1 MFKKFTWKTLCVII
15 LVIAILINVTV
26 KLIQVSPFTK
36 QLNSVIKRD
45 NFTEEEINK
54 VTEDQKK
61 NGIYLEK
68 NIKEEKEN
76 IDNKEKEKE
85 KDKDKDKDKGKEE
98 KPSTINNQ
106 EGNSNIQIINENQ
119 PQLETNEVKNG
130 ITNQGKEVPV
140 VSE

>member
-36 QLNSVIKRD
+36 QLNSVITRD

-68 NIKEEKEN
+68 NIKQEKEN
-76 IDNKEKEKE
+76 IDNKEKDN
-85 KDKDKDKDKGKEE
+85 DKVKEE
-98 KPSTINNQ
+98 KPLTLNNQ

>member
-36 QLNSVIKRD
+36 QLNSVITRD

-76 IDNKEKEKE
+76 IDNKEKEN
-85 KDKDKDKDKGKEE
+85 DKVKEE
-98 KPSTINNQ
+98 KPLTLNNQ

>member
-15 LVIAILINVTV
+15 LVIAILINITV

-36 QLNSVIKRD
+36 QLNSIITRD

-76 IDNKEKEKE
+76 IDNKEKE
-85 KDKDKDKDKGKEE
+85 KDKDKDKGKEE

>member
-1 MFKKFTWKTLCVII
+1 MFKKFTWKILCVII

-36 QLNSVIKRD
+36 QLNSVITRD

-76 IDNKEKEKE
+76 IDNKEK
-85 KDKDKDKDKGKEE
+85 DKDKGKEE

-119 PQLETNEVKNG
+119 PQIETNEVKNG

>member
-36 QLNSVIKRD
+36 QLNSVITRD

-54 VTEDQKK
+54 VTEDQQK

-68 NIKEEKEN
+68 NIKQEKEN
-76 IDNKEKEKE
+76 IDNKEKDNKV
-85 KDKDKDKDKGKEE
+85 KEE
-98 KPSTINNQ
+98 KPLTLNNQ

>member
-15 LVIAILINVTV
+15 IVIAILINVTV

-36 QLNSVIKRD
+36 QLNSVITRD
-45 NFTEEEINK
+45 NFTEEEIKK

-76 IDNKEKEKE
+76 IDNKEKEN
-85 KDKDKDKDKGKEE
+85 DKVKEE
-98 KPSTINNQ
+98 KTLTINNQ

-119 PQLETNEVKNG
+119 PQIETNEVKNG

>member
-36 QLNSVIKRD
+36 QLNSVITRD

-76 IDNKEKEKE
+76 KDNKEN
-85 KDKDKDKDKGKEE
+85 DKVKEE
-98 KPSTINNQ
+98 KPLTINNQ
-106 EGNSNIQIINENQ
+106 EGKWNIFRKKYKRRKREYR
-119 PQLETNEVKNG
+119 
-130 ITNQGKEVPV
+130 
-140 VSE
+140 

>member
-1 MFKKFTWKTLCVII
+1 MFKKFTWKILCVII

-36 QLNSVIKRD
+36 QLNSVITRD
-45 NFTEEEINK
+45 NFTEEEIKK

-76 IDNKEKEKE
+76 IDNKEK
-85 KDKDKDKDKGKEE
+85 DKDKGKDE

-106 EGNSNIQIINENQ
+106 EGNSNIQIINKNQ

>member
-36 QLNSVIKRD
+36 QLNSVITRD

-68 NIKEEKEN
+68 NIKEEKEK
-76 IDNKEKEKE
+76 IDNKEKE

>member
-36 QLNSVIKRD
+36 QLNSVITRD

-76 IDNKEKEKE
+76 IDNKEK
-85 KDKDKDKDKGKEE
+85 DTDKGKEE

-119 PQLETNEVKNG
+119 PQIETNEVKNG

>member
-36 QLNSVIKRD
+36 QLNSVITRD

-61 NGIYLEK
+61 NGIYIEK
-68 NIKEEKEN
+68 NIKEEKGN
-76 IDNKEKEKE
+76 KDNKEKEN
-85 KDKDKDKDKGKEE
+85 DKVKEE
-98 KPSTINNQ
+98 KPLTISNQ

>member
-36 QLNSVIKRD
+36 QLNSVITRD

>member
-36 QLNSVIKRD
+36 QLNSVISRD
-45 NFTEEEINK
+45 NFTEEEIKK
-54 VTEDQKK
+54 VTENQKK

-76 IDNKEKEKE
+76 KDNKEKEN
-85 KDKDKDKDKGKEE
+85 DKVKEE
-98 KPSTINNQ
+98 KPLTINNQ

>member
-36 QLNSVIKRD
+36 QLNSVITRD
-45 NFTEEEINK
+45 NFTEEEIKK

-76 IDNKEKEKE
+76 IDNKEKEN
-85 KDKDKDKDKGKEE
+85 DKVKEE
-98 KPSTINNQ
+98 KTLTINNQ

-119 PQLETNEVKNG
+119 PQIETNEVKNG

>member
-36 QLNSVIKRD
+36 QLNSVITRD
-45 NFTEEEINK
+45 NFTEEEIKK

-76 IDNKEKEKE
+76 IDNKEK
-85 KDKDKDKDKGKEE
+85 DKDKGKDE

-106 EGNSNIQIINENQ
+106 EGNSNIQIINKNQ

-140 VSE
+140 VLE

>member
-36 QLNSVIKRD
+36 QLNSVITRD

-68 NIKEEKEN
+68 NIKEEKEK
-76 IDNKEKEKE
+76 IDNKEKEN
-85 KDKDKDKDKGKEE
+85 DKVKEE
-98 KPSTINNQ
+98 KPLTINNQ
-106 EGNSNIQIINENQ
+106 EGNSNIQIINKNK

>member
-36 QLNSVIKRD
+36 QLNSVITRD

-68 NIKEEKEN
+68 NIKEKKEN
-76 IDNKEKEKE
+76 IDNKEK
-85 KDKDKDKDKGKEE
+85 DTDKGKEE

-119 PQLETNEVKNG
+119 PQIETNEVKNG

>member
-36 QLNSVIKRD
+36 QLNSVITRD

-68 NIKEEKEN
+68 NIKQEKES
-76 IDNKEKEKE
+76 IDNKEKDN
-85 KDKDKDKDKGKEE
+85 DKVKEE
-98 KPSTINNQ
+98 KPLTLNNQ

>member
-36 QLNSVIKRD
+36 QLNSVITRD

-76 IDNKEKEKE
+76 IDNKEKE

>member
-36 QLNSVIKRD
+36 QLNSVITRD
-45 NFTEEEINK
+45 NFTEEINK

-68 NIKEEKEN
+68 NIKEEKWN
-76 IDNKEKEKE
+76 KDNKEN
-85 KDKDKDKDKGKEE
+85 DKVKEE
-98 KPSTINNQ
+98 KPLTINNQ

>member
-36 QLNSVIKRD
+36 QLNSVITRD

-68 NIKEEKEN
+68 NIKQEKEN
-76 IDNKEKEKE
+76 IDNKEKDNKV
-85 KDKDKDKDKGKEE
+85 KEE
-98 KPSTINNQ
+98 KPLTLNNQ

>member
-36 QLNSVIKRD
+36 QLNSVITRD

-76 IDNKEKEKE
+76 IDNKEKDN
-85 KDKDKDKDKGKEE
+85 DKVKEE
-98 KPSTINNQ
+98 KPLTINNQ
-106 EGNSNIQIINENQ
+106 EGNSNIQIINKNQ

>member
-36 QLNSVIKRD
+36 QLNSVITRD

-68 NIKEEKEN
+68 NIKEEKWN
-76 IDNKEKEKE
+76 KDNKEKENKE
-85 KDKDKDKDKGKEE
+85 NDKVKEE
-98 KPSTINNQ
+98 KPLTINNQ

-119 PQLETNEVKNG
+119 PQIETNEVKNG

>member
-36 QLNSVIKRD
+36 QLNSVITRD

-76 IDNKEKEKE
+76 KDNKEN
-85 KDKDKDKDKGKEE
+85 DKVKEE
-98 KPSTINNQ
+98 KPLTINNQ

-119 PQLETNEVKNG
+119 PQIETNEVKNG

>member
-36 QLNSVIKRD
+36 QLNSVITRD

-76 IDNKEKEKE
+76 IDNKE
-85 KDKDKDKDKGKEE
+85 KDKDKGKEE

>member
-36 QLNSVIKRD
+36 QLNSVITRD

-76 IDNKEKEKE
+76 IDNKEKDKVKE
-85 KDKDKDKDKGKEE
+85 KEE
-98 KPSTINNQ
+98 KPSNINNQ
-106 EGNSNIQIINENQ
+106 EWNSNIQIINENQ

>member
-36 QLNSVIKRD
+36 QLNSVITRD
-45 NFTEEEINK
+45 NFTEEEIKK

-76 IDNKEKEKE
+76 IDNKE
-85 KDKDKDKDKGKEE
+85 KDKDKGKEE

>member
-36 QLNSVIKRD
+36 QLNSVITRD
-45 NFTEEEINK
+45 NFTEEEIKK

-68 NIKEEKEN
+68 NIKEEKGN
-76 IDNKEKEKE
+76 KDNKEKEN
-85 KDKDKDKDKGKEE
+85 DKEE
-98 KPSTINNQ
+98 KPLTINNQ

>member
-36 QLNSVIKRD
+36 QLNSVITRD
-45 NFTEEEINK
+45 NFTEEEIKK

-76 IDNKEKEKE
+76 IDNKEK
-85 KDKDKDKDKGKEE
+85 DKDKGKEE
-98 KPSTINNQ
+98 KASTINNQ

>member
-36 QLNSVIKRD
+36 QLNSVITRD

-76 IDNKEKEKE
+76 IDNKEKDKVKE
-85 KDKDKDKDKGKEE
+85 KEE
-98 KPSTINNQ
+98 KPSNINNQ

>member
-36 QLNSVIKRD
+36 QLNSVITRD

-76 IDNKEKEKE
+76 IDNKEK
-85 KDKDKDKDKGKEE
+85 DKDKGKKE

-119 PQLETNEVKNG
+119 PQIETNEVKNG

>member
-36 QLNSVIKRD
+36 QLNSVITRD

-76 IDNKEKEKE
+76 IDNKE
-85 KDKDKDKDKGKEE
+85 KDKDKGKEE

-140 VSE
+140 VLE

>member
-36 QLNSVIKRD
+36 QLNSVITRD

-68 NIKEEKEN
+68 NIKEEKEK
-76 IDNKEKEKE
+76 IDNKEKEN
-85 KDKDKDKDKGKEE
+85 DKVKEE
-98 KPSTINNQ
+98 KPLTINNQ
-106 EGNSNIQIINENQ
+106 EGNSNIQIINKNQ
-119 PQLETNEVKNG
+119 PQLETNKVKNG

>member
-36 QLNSVIKRD
+36 QLNSVITRD

-76 IDNKEKEKE
+76 IDNKEKDN
-85 KDKDKDKDKGKEE
+85 DKVKEE
-98 KPSTINNQ
+98 KSLTINNQ
-106 EGNSNIQIINENQ
+106 EGNSNIQIINKNQ

>member
-36 QLNSVIKRD
+36 QLNSVITRD
-45 NFTEEEINK
+45 NFTEEEIKK

-61 NGIYLEK
+61 NAIYLEK
-68 NIKEEKEN
+68 NIKEEKWN
-76 IDNKEKEKE
+76 IDKEKENKV
-85 KDKDKDKDKGKEE
+85 KEE
-98 KPSTINNQ
+98 KPLTLNNQ

>member
-36 QLNSVIKRD
+36 QLNSVITRD

-68 NIKEEKEN
+68 NIKEEKWN
-76 IDNKEKEKE
+76 KDKDNKEN
-85 KDKDKDKDKGKEE
+85 DKVKEE
-98 KPSTINNQ
+98 KTLTINNQ

>member
-36 QLNSVIKRD
+36 QLNSVITRD

-76 IDNKEKEKE
+76 IDNKEK
-85 KDKDKDKDKGKEE
+85 DKDKGKEE
-98 KPSTINNQ
+98 KPLTINNQ

-119 PQLETNEVKNG
+119 PQIETNEVKNG

>member
-36 QLNSVIKRD
+36 QLNSVITRD
-45 NFTEEEINK
+45 NFTEEEIKK

-76 IDNKEKEKE
+76 IDNKEK
-85 KDKDKDKDKGKEE
+85 DKDKGKDE

-106 EGNSNIQIINENQ
+106 EGNSNIQIINKNQ

>member
-36 QLNSVIKRD
+36 QLNSVITRD

-76 IDNKEKEKE
+76 IDNKEKEK
-85 KDKDKDKDKGKEE
+85 DKDKDKGKEE
-98 KPSTINNQ
+98 KSSTINNQ

>member
-36 QLNSVIKRD
+36 QLNSVITRD

-76 IDNKEKEKE
+76 IDNKEK
-85 KDKDKDKDKGKEE
+85 DKDKGKEE

-119 PQLETNEVKNG
+119 PQIETNEVKNG